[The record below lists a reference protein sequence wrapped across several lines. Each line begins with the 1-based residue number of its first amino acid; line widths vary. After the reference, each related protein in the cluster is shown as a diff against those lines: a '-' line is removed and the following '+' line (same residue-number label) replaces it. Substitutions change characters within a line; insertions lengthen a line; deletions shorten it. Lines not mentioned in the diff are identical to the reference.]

1 MSLDSL
7 FRVALIATLSLP
19 VLAQQPPGVTQ
30 SLGALADQP
39 GTHTSFTFD
48 RSLMQMVQNM
58 LESNGMDAR
67 RAAAALTGIS
77 VDSYHYPQ
85 PAFYTPE
92 VMASIIDTF
101 HAAGWKHMVNGS
113 QTPASTAQPRSAAT
127 DLWLH
132 FNGGDIDDIVVLIRA
147 SRDMNVISVTG
158 DLRPLD
164 LLHLSGHF
172 GIPKIDP
179 NAVMVPAPR

>member
-1 MSLDSL
+1 MNLRSFVRTSL
-7 FRVALIATLSLP
+7 VAALSLP
-19 VLAQQPPGVTQ
+19 ALAQQPPGVAQ
-30 SLGALADQP
+30 SFGALADQP

-48 RSLMQMVQNM
+48 RSLMQIAQNL
-58 LESNGMDAR
+58 LESNGMDAK

-92 VMASIIDTF
+92 GMAAIIDSF
-101 HAAGWKHMVNGS
+101 HAAGWKHMVNGN

-132 FNGGDIDDIVVLIRA
+132 FNGGDIDDVVVLIRS

>member
-1 MSLDSL
+1 MSIRKFVRAAL
-7 FRVALIATLSLP
+7 VAALSLP
-19 VLAQQPPGVTQ
+19 ALAQQPPGVTQ

-48 RSLMQMVQNM
+48 RSLMQIAQNL
-58 LESNGMDAR
+58 LESNGMDAK
-67 RAAAALTGIS
+67 RAGAALTGIS
-77 VDSYHYPQ
+77 V
-85 PAFYTPE
+85 
-92 VMASIIDTF
+92 
-101 HAAGWKHMVNGS
+101 VNGN

-132 FNGGDIDDIVVLIRA
+132 FNGGDIDDLVVLIRA
-147 SRDMNVISVTG
+147 SRDMNVITVTG